1 MKDRFIGLLRE
12 TERPGTEN
20 VITYLSEKTDF
31 FTAPASTQYHGAKEG
46 GLLEH
51 SLAVYDNLLKLS
63 PLYLPE
69 AKPDSITI
77 TALLHDLCK
86 VNFYKVEMRNKKDP
100 IVDGKQL
107 TGWHSLPYYAIENQI
122 PLGHGEK
129 SVILLQQMIRLNLE
143 EVMAIRWH
151 MGLSDTDYATR
162 QVMSKAFNE
171 HPLAVAL
178 HFADLAA
185 CYLDKK

>member
-1 MKDRFIGLLRE
+1 MKDRFVNLLRE
-12 TERPGTEN
+12 TQRPGIEN

-51 SLAVYDNLLKLS
+51 SLAVFDNLTKLA
-63 PLYLPE
+63 PLYL
-69 AKPDSITI
+69 ADKQDSIAI

-86 VNFYKVEMRNKKDP
+86 ANFYKVEMRNKKDP

-107 TGWHSLPYYAIENQI
+107 TGWHSLPFYAIDDQI

-129 SVILLQQMIRLNLE
+129 SVIILQQMIRLTLE

-162 QVMSKAFNE
+162 QVMSKAFNG

-178 HFADLAA
+178 HLADLAA
-185 CYLDKK
+185 CYFDKK